1 MVMDMNMDLGQT
13 LMALTSVD
21 LTTMDMDM
29 NMDLGQTLMVQTS
42 VDLTTMDMDMNMDL
56 GQTLMALTSMDLTT
70 MDMNMVL
77 AWTLMVQT
85 SFLDQGL
92 LDLTTM
98 VLDLDLV
105 QTGVKLGIF

>member
-1 MVMDMNMDLGQT
+1 
-13 LMALTSVD
+13 
-21 LTTMDMDM
+21 
-29 NMDLGQTLMVQTS
+29 MDLGQTLMVQTS

-56 GQTLMALTSMDLTT
+56 GQTLMALTSVDLTT

-77 AWTLMVQT
+77 ARTLMVQT

-92 LDLTTM
+92 LDLTM

-105 QTGVKLGIF
+105 QTGVKLGIFEARRSEIVLKSIYQSIANNLISIKIK